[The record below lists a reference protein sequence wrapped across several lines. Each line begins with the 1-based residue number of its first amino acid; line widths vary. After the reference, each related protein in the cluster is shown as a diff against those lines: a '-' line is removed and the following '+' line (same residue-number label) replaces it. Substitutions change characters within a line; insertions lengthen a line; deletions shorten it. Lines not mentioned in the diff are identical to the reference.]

1 MHATIF
7 RHFFVLLC
15 TVTLASGALAD
26 TTPAAV
32 PSDAAAN
39 SYRSPLQRNFD
50 AAKTAPAKDP
60 EAVDRRCKE
69 IAAAYVDGALS
80 GPGDQTSA
88 LQEYNQRK
96 NFDQANGRWN
106 DDRRNT
112 GQMNALQGDYSAGN
126 AAKTYRDSG
135 CQ

>member
-1 MHATIF
+1 M
-7 RHFFVLLC
+7 
-15 TVTLASGALAD
+15 LASGALAD
-26 TTPAAV
+26 TIQATAP
-32 PSDAAAN
+32 PDAAAKP
-39 SYRSPLQRNFD
+39 YRSPLQRNFD

-60 EAVDRRCKE
+60 EAVDRHCKE

-80 GPGDQTSA
+80 GPRDQTSA

-96 NFDQANGRWN
+96 NFDQANGWWN

-112 GQMNALQGDYSAGN
+112 AQMNALQGDYSAGN